1 MDGALRYSILD
12 PSGNITALVESP
24 CAVPDQPAVA
34 ARIMGA
40 HPEVEQVG
48 FVRLDGAEGGVRA
61 ELRMAGGEFCGNAS
75 MSAAALY
82 AIRTGCAAEE
92 QTVVLRVSGA
102 DEPVEVKLAPS
113 ADGGFDGEVR
123 MPRALEIES
132 VELSCGGLAGVLPVI
147 RFSGISHAVVC
158 EDSPFFT
165 LLADRAAA
173 ERAVRAWCDELQADG
188 LGLMF
193 VQDTAS
199 ETILTPLVYIP
210 GSGTVFWEGSCA
222 SGSSAAALL
231 LSSWRGAPM
240 DVVFHEPAGTLRVSS
255 DAATGGIRLFG
266 HVALLDSLLA

>member
-24 CAVPDQPAVA
+24 CAVPDQPVVA

-48 FVRLDGAEGGVRA
+48 FVRLDGAEGGVHA

-82 AIRTGCAAEE
+82 AIRTGCAAEG

-102 DEPVEVKLAPS
+102 DEPVEVRLSPS

-132 VELSCGGLAGVLPVI
+132 IELSCGGLADVLPVI
-147 RFSGISHAVVC
+147 RFNGISHAVVC
-158 EDSPFFT
+158 EDSPFFA

-199 ETILTPLVYIP
+199 ETILTPLVYVP

-240 DVVFHEPAGTLRVSS
+240 DVAFHEPAGTLSVSS
-255 DAATGGIRLFG
+255 DAATGEIRLFG